1 MRLRTAPAADGDS
14 DALLDAIM
22 DEEDADRLLLS
33 NAHFFVAPR
42 AAVRGGILY
51 PSAAERTIQV
61 RKLFP
66 DDEIEMF
73 MALCNPTTLLL
84 AMYEQS
90 PKPSM
95 ANYLGVDDP
104 YEIR

>member
-1 MRLRTAPAADGDS
+1 MRIACFLAT
-14 DALLDAIM
+14 
-22 DEEDADRLLLS
+22 
-33 NAHFFVAPR
+33 HFFGAPL
-42 AAVRGGILY
+42 AAVRGGILH

-84 AMYEQS
+84 AMY
-90 PKPSM
+90 
-95 ANYLGVDDP
+95 
-104 YEIR
+104 